1 MRFSS
6 IIYGRQEAKRWDA
19 TGCLYIIIRYKG
31 DAVMINSGIKRGTAE
46 FAILNVLEKG
56 PVHGYE
62 IARQIEQR
70 TKGALRFTLASLY
83 PVLYKLEA
91 LSCARGRWQASLSG
105 RRRRCYHL
113 TARGRKRLA
122 PLRLE
127 WVNLFRALRRLRSVA
142 DA

>member
-1 MRFSS
+1 
-6 IIYGRQEAKRWDA
+6 
-19 TGCLYIIIRYKG
+19 
-31 DAVMINSGIKRGTAE
+31 MIASGIKRGTAE
-46 FAILNVLEKG
+46 LAILSVLEKG

-70 TKGALRFTLASLY
+70 TKGTLRFTLASLY
-83 PVLYKLEA
+83 PILYRME
-91 LSCARGRWQASLSG
+91 SHGCVRGKWEASLSG

-122 PLRLE
+122 PLRLA
-127 WVNLFRALRRLRSVA
+127 WVDLFRALRRLGRVA